1 MHDPEYN
8 GTYYAWINANYS
20 SDSGLYIYNGV
31 DAPMLIDS
39 GVVEFGISEDYIA
52 YGKDEA
58 VWVYIFASGQIYR
71 ITPERESTQ
80 FLGTSGG
87 YIMWMDV
94 TSRERDVIRYASL
107 PEF

>member
-1 MHDPEYN
+1 
-8 GTYYAWINANYS
+8 
-20 SDSGLYIYNGV
+20 
-31 DAPMLIDS
+31 MLIDS
-39 GVVEFGISEDYIA
+39 GVAEFGISKDYIA

-94 TSRERDVIRYASL
+94 TSRERDVIRYALL